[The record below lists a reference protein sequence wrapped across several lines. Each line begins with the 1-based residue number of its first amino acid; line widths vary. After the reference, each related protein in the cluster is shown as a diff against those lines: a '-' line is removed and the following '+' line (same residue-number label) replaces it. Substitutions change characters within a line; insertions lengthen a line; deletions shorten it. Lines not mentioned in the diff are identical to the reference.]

1 MPHEHS
7 ISVNKCVLDRDRY
20 DSAIQLLAYLLEL
33 HVIVA
38 QKIASLNAVKLR
50 PTASPAALQKIPF
63 GALGLAQ
70 GGDGASSRTLLSAQV
85 QPALSEWPG
94 AHGACGTFGFWL
106 LTTGCASHEAHLGG
120 KTLGQLGQSPPRL
133 LQDL

>member
-1 MPHEHS
+1 M
-7 ISVNKCVLDRDRY
+7 LDRDRY

-70 GGDGASSRTLLSAQV
+70 GADGASSRTLLSAQL
-85 QPALSEWPG
+85 QPAL
-94 AHGACGTFGFWL
+94 CGTFGFWL
-106 LTTGCASHEAHLGG
+106 LTTG
-120 KTLGQLGQSPPRL
+120 
-133 LQDL
+133 